1 MLAAQLLALDEGGTE
16 SGLAEGVQNG
26 QPGPGH
32 SEQTE
37 IARRQEGGEGE
48 VDDHCRHLP
57 ADLLNHRPDH
67 RRSATSRKRHS
78 SWASVRSLSKSR
90 ATRSRPP
97 VPRRAI
103 RAGSASSSRTAP
115 TSAPGSAGGTAVRS
129 PPRPRTP
136 GFHRSCWRPPAC
148 PRPWLPPQRGCR
160 RPEPRV
166 SEPRPAL
173 RRRRTWAG
181 LPRERPPPGRPAP
194 ASGPPRSPLP
204 PAAHR
209 KHRPR

>member
-1 MLAAQLLALDEGGTE
+1 GEGYPEEGERRTHREIDRERGAEMLATQLLALDEGGTE

-78 SWASVRSLSKSR
+78 SWASVRS
-90 ATRSRPP
+90 
-97 VPRRAI
+97 
-103 RAGSASSSRTAP
+103 
-115 TSAPGSAGGTAVRS
+115 
-129 PPRPRTP
+129 
-136 GFHRSCWRPPAC
+136 
-148 PRPWLPPQRGCR
+148 
-160 RPEPRV
+160 
-166 SEPRPAL
+166 
-173 RRRRTWAG
+173 
-181 LPRERPPPGRPAP
+181 
-194 ASGPPRSPLP
+194 
-204 PAAHR
+204 
-209 KHRPR
+209 